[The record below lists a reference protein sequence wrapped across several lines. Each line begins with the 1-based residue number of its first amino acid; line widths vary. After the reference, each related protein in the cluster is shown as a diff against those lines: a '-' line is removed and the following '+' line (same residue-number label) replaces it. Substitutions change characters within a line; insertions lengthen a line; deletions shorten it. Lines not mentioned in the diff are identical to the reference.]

1 MALEITI
8 SVERKKKVFN
18 VKFPFT
24 IHVSVNAGRFSSFL
38 PLTSKLKCQLKL
50 FTVPHFRLS

>member
-1 MALEITI
+1 MALETTI
-8 SVERKKKVFN
+8 SVGKKKKVFN
-18 VKFPFT
+18 VKFPVK
-24 IHVSVNAGRFSSFL
+24 IQVSVNAGRFTSFL